1 MPGQRGIQFLSSALC
16 ASQCL
21 NKLWQANL
29 PWEFSSERTWG
40 TGWSGIQAL
49 GVDSTSANCL
59 SQPMPLGNKFPLT
72 HHVIHSLRSEAATEI
87 CTWEQTEHG
96 TTFFFF
102 HTIKRDYGPSLDIFQ
117 LPWTLLCQ
125 ESHLSEGREIIQSQ
139 SLQRAFFHPHSTF
152 LLKVQGVLFRLLCMT
167 RRKCMRSA

>member
-1 MPGQRGIQFLSSALC
+1 MGIFIWTYLGNWLKW
-16 ASQCL
+16 
-21 NKLWQANL
+21 N
-29 PWEFSSERTWG
+29 PG
-40 TGWSGIQAL
+40 TGCRQHLSKL
-49 GVDSTSANCL
+49 SESTNATRKQISPHPSCYT
-59 SQPMPLGNKFPLT
+59 QPPIRGCHGNL
-72 HHVIHSLRSEAATEI
+72 HMRADW
-87 CTWEQTEHG
+87 TWNNI
-96 TTFFFF
+96 FFF

-152 LLKVQGVLFRLLCMT
+152 LLKVQGVLFRLVCMT